1 MQIKINLFASLR
13 KDRFD
18 STQREFPE
26 GTTVQHIL
34 GDLAVS
40 DNEAAIIFVNGRHAE
55 LDTPVRD
62 GDTVSLFPPIGG
74 G

>member
-18 STQREFPE
+18 SAQREFPE
-26 GTTVQHIL
+26 GTTIQSL
-34 GDLAVS
+34 LSDLAIS
-40 DNEAAIIFVNGRHAE
+40 ENDAAIIFVNGRHAE
-55 LDTPVRD
+55 LVAPMRD

>member
-1 MQIKINLFASLR
+1 MQININLFASLR

-26 GTTVQHIL
+26 GTTIQGVL
-34 GDLAVS
+34 SVLAIS
-40 DNEAAIIFVNGRHAE
+40 SNDAAIIFVNGRHAE
-55 LDTPVRD
+55 LDTVLRN